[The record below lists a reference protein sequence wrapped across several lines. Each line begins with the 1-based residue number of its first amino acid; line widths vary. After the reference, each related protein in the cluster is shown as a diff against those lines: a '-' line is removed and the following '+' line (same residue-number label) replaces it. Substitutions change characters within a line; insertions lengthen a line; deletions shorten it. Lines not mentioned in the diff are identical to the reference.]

1 MDCVWGWG
9 WGGWCICFIFCVFI
23 WWFGDIFLDGF
34 VFILSFVFESKFW
47 RRCIKFGLIMYFFLL
62 MIVGI
67 SLDFVLIFDC
77 CVVFV
82 GFVLLLID
90 GCLLKRVVGF
100 WCLLIFVCNVGVCI
114 FLFFFGIKWL
124 LGCVFGK
131 EFDIMFCLRFILSFC
146 CWEVGKICL
155 FFVGLMFFILIC
167 CWLLGSICLMLD
179 DFVFIFFG
187 DGGWLFGNLWR
198 IFVVI
203 ILFGFCIVIGCVL
216 GKFCCKVLDSEVCKD
231 EVWVCYIFFV
241 LGKLCIIL
249 GDVM

>member
-62 MIVGI
+62 MIVGM
-67 SLDFVLIFDC
+67 SFDFVLIFDC

-90 GCLLKRVVGF
+90 GCLLKRGIGF

-131 EFDIMFCLRFILSFC
+131 EFDIMFCLRFILS
-146 CWEVGKICL
+146 
-155 FFVGLMFFILIC
+155 

-203 ILFGFCIVIGCVL
+203 ILFGFWIVIGCVL
-216 GKFCCKVLDSEVCKD
+216 GKFCCKVLDN
-231 EVWVCYIFFV
+231 EVWVFYIFFV
-241 LGKLCIIL
+241 FGKLCIIL

>member
-47 RRCIKFGLIMYFFLL
+47 RRCIKFGLIIYFFLL
-62 MIVGI
+62 MIVGM
-67 SLDFVLIFDC
+67 SFDFVLIFDC

-90 GCLLKRVVGF
+90 GCLLKRGIGF

-131 EFDIMFCLRFILSFC
+131 EFDIMFCLRFILS
-146 CWEVGKICL
+146 W
-155 FFVGLMFFILIC
+155 
-167 CWLLGSICLMLD
+167 WLLGSICLMLD

-216 GKFCCKVLDSEVCKD
+216 GKFCCKVFDN
-231 EVWVCYIFFV
+231 EVWVFYIFFV
-241 LGKLCIIL
+241 FGKLCIIL

>member
-62 MIVGI
+62 MIVGM
-67 SLDFVLIFDC
+67 SFDFVLIFDC

-131 EFDIMFCLRFILSFC
+131 EFDIMFCLRFILS
-146 CWEVGKICL
+146 
-155 FFVGLMFFILIC
+155 

-216 GKFCCKVLDSEVCKD
+216 GKFFCKVLGS
-231 EVWVCYIFFV
+231 EVWVFYIFFV
-241 LGKLCIIL
+241 FGKLCIIL

>member
-62 MIVGI
+62 MIVGM
-67 SLDFVLIFDC
+67 SFDFVLIFDC

-90 GCLLKRVVGF
+90 GCLLKRGIGF

-131 EFDIMFCLRFILSFC
+131 EFDIMFCLRFILS
-146 CWEVGKICL
+146 W
-155 FFVGLMFFILIC
+155 
-167 CWLLGSICLMLD
+167 WLLGSICLMLD

-216 GKFCCKVLDSEVCKD
+216 GKFCCKVLDN
-231 EVWVCYIFFV
+231 EVWVFYIFFV
-241 LGKLCIIL
+241 FGKLCIIL

>member
-62 MIVGI
+62 MIVGM
-67 SLDFVLIFDC
+67 SFDFVLIFDC

-131 EFDIMFCLRFILSFC
+131 EFDIMFCLRFILS
-146 CWEVGKICL
+146 W
-155 FFVGLMFFILIC
+155 
-167 CWLLGSICLMLD
+167 WLLGSICFMLD

-216 GKFCCKVLDSEVCKD
+216 GKFCCKVLDN
-231 EVWVCYIFFV
+231 EVWVFYIFFV
-241 LGKLCIIL
+241 FGKLCIIL

>member
-62 MIVGI
+62 MIVGM
-67 SLDFVLIFDC
+67 SFDFVLIFDC

-90 GCLLKRVVGF
+90 RCLLKRVVGF

-131 EFDIMFCLRFILSFC
+131 EFDIMFCLRFILS
-146 CWEVGKICL
+146 W
-155 FFVGLMFFILIC
+155 
-167 CWLLGSICLMLD
+167 WLLGSICLMLD

-203 ILFGFCIVIGCVL
+203 ILFGFWIVIGCVL
-216 GKFCCKVLDSEVCKD
+216 GKFCCKVWDSEV
-231 EVWVCYIFFV
+231 WVFYIFFV
-241 LGKLCIIL
+241 FGKLCIIL

>member
-47 RRCIKFGLIMYFFLL
+47 RRCIKFGLIIYFFLL
-62 MIVGI
+62 MIVGM
-67 SLDFVLIFDC
+67 SFDFVLIFDC

-90 GCLLKRVVGF
+90 GCLLKRGIGF

-131 EFDIMFCLRFILSFC
+131 EFDIMFCLRFILS
-146 CWEVGKICL
+146 W
-155 FFVGLMFFILIC
+155 
-167 CWLLGSICLMLD
+167 WLLGSICLMLD

-216 GKFCCKVLDSEVCKD
+216 GKFCCKVLDN
-231 EVWVCYIFFV
+231 EVWVFYIFFV
-241 LGKLCIIL
+241 FGKLCIIL

>member
-62 MIVGI
+62 MIVGM
-67 SLDFVLIFDC
+67 SFDFVLIFDC

-131 EFDIMFCLRFILSFC
+131 EFDIMFCLRFILS
-146 CWEVGKICL
+146 
-155 FFVGLMFFILIC
+155 

-203 ILFGFCIVIGCVL
+203 ILFGFWIVIGCVL
-216 GKFCCKVLDSEVCKD
+216 GKFCCKVLDN
-231 EVWVCYIFFV
+231 EVWVFYIFFV
-241 LGKLCIIL
+241 FGKLCIIL

>member
-90 GCLLKRVVGF
+90 GCLLKRGIGF

-131 EFDIMFCLRFILSFC
+131 EFDIMFCLRFILS
-146 CWEVGKICL
+146 W
-155 FFVGLMFFILIC
+155 
-167 CWLLGSICLMLD
+167 WLLGSICLMLD

-216 GKFCCKVLDSEVCKD
+216 GKFCWKVLGS
-231 EVWVCYIFFV
+231 EVWVFYIFFV
-241 LGKLCIIL
+241 FGKLCIIL

>member
-62 MIVGI
+62 MIVGM
-67 SLDFVLIFDC
+67 SFDFVLIFDC

-131 EFDIMFCLRFILSFC
+131 EFDIMFCLRFILS
-146 CWEVGKICL
+146 
-155 FFVGLMFFILIC
+155 

-179 DFVFIFFG
+179 DFVFVFFG

-203 ILFGFCIVIGCVL
+203 ILFGFWIVIGCVL
-216 GKFCCKVLDSEVCKD
+216 GKFCCKVLDNEVL
-231 EVWVCYIFFV
+231 VFYIFFV
-241 LGKLCIIL
+241 FGKLCIIL

>member
-9 WGGWCICFIFCVFI
+9 WGGWCICFIFWVFI

-47 RRCIKFGLIMYFFLL
+47 RRCIKFGLIIYFFLL
-62 MIVGI
+62 MIVGM
-67 SLDFVLIFDC
+67 SFDFVLIFDC

-90 GCLLKRVVGF
+90 GCLLKRGIGF

-131 EFDIMFCLRFILSFC
+131 EFDIMFCLRFILS
-146 CWEVGKICL
+146 
-155 FFVGLMFFILIC
+155 

-216 GKFCCKVLDSEVCKD
+216 GKFCCKVFDN
-231 EVWVCYIFFV
+231 EVWVFYIFFV
-241 LGKLCIIL
+241 FGKLCIIL

>member
-62 MIVGI
+62 MIVGM
-67 SLDFVLIFDC
+67 SFDFVLIFDC

-131 EFDIMFCLRFILSFC
+131 EFDIMFCLRFILS
-146 CWEVGKICL
+146 
-155 FFVGLMFFILIC
+155 

-203 ILFGFCIVIGCVL
+203 ILFGFCIVICCVL
-216 GKFCCKVLDSEVCKD
+216 GKFCCKVLGS
-231 EVWVCYIFFV
+231 EVWVFYIFFV
-241 LGKLCIIL
+241 FGKLCIIL

>member
-9 WGGWCICFIFCVFI
+9 WGGWCICFIFWVFI

-47 RRCIKFGLIMYFFLL
+47 RRCIKFGLIIYFFLL
-62 MIVGI
+62 MIVGM
-67 SLDFVLIFDC
+67 SFDFVLIFDC

-90 GCLLKRVVGF
+90 GCLLKRGIGF

-131 EFDIMFCLRFILSFC
+131 EFDIMFCLRFILS
-146 CWEVGKICL
+146 W
-155 FFVGLMFFILIC
+155 
-167 CWLLGSICLMLD
+167 WLLGSICLMLD

-216 GKFCCKVLDSEVCKD
+216 GKFCCKVFDN
-231 EVWVCYIFFV
+231 EVWVFYIFFV
-241 LGKLCIIL
+241 FGKLCIIL

>member
-62 MIVGI
+62 MIVGM
-67 SLDFVLIFDC
+67 SFDFVLIFDS

-131 EFDIMFCLRFILSFC
+131 EFDIMFCLRFILS
-146 CWEVGKICL
+146 
-155 FFVGLMFFILIC
+155 

-216 GKFCCKVLDSEVCKD
+216 GKFCCKVLDN
-231 EVWVCYIFFV
+231 EVWVFYIFFV
-241 LGKLCIIL
+241 FGKLCIIL

>member
-9 WGGWCICFIFCVFI
+9 WGGWCICFIFWVFI

-47 RRCIKFGLIMYFFLL
+47 RRCIKFGLIIYFFLL
-62 MIVGI
+62 MIVGM
-67 SLDFVLIFDC
+67 SFDFVLIFDC

-90 GCLLKRVVGF
+90 GCLLKRGIGF

-131 EFDIMFCLRFILSFC
+131 EFDIMFCLRFILS
-146 CWEVGKICL
+146 
-155 FFVGLMFFILIC
+155 

-203 ILFGFCIVIGCVL
+203 ILFGFWIVIGCVL
-216 GKFCCKVLDSEVCKD
+216 GKFCCKVFDN
-231 EVWVCYIFFV
+231 EVWVFYIFFV
-241 LGKLCIIL
+241 FGKLCIIL

>member
-47 RRCIKFGLIMYFFLL
+47 RRCIKFGLIIYFFLL
-62 MIVGI
+62 MIVGM
-67 SLDFVLIFDC
+67 SFDFVLIFDC

-131 EFDIMFCLRFILSFC
+131 EFDIMFCLRFILS
-146 CWEVGKICL
+146 W
-155 FFVGLMFFILIC
+155 
-167 CWLLGSICLMLD
+167 WLLGSICLMLD

-216 GKFCCKVLDSEVCKD
+216 GKFCCKVLGS
-231 EVWVCYIFFV
+231 EVWVFYIFFV
-241 LGKLCIIL
+241 FGKLCIIL

>member
-62 MIVGI
+62 MIVGM
-67 SLDFVLIFDC
+67 SFDFVLIFDC

-90 GCLLKRVVGF
+90 GCLLKRGVGF

-131 EFDIMFCLRFILSFC
+131 EFDIMFCLRFILS
-146 CWEVGKICL
+146 
-155 FFVGLMFFILIC
+155 

-203 ILFGFCIVIGCVL
+203 ILFGFWIVIGCVL
-216 GKFCCKVLDSEVCKD
+216 GKFCCKVLDN
-231 EVWVCYIFFV
+231 EVWVFYIFFV
-241 LGKLCIIL
+241 FGKLCIIL

>member
-62 MIVGI
+62 MIVGM
-67 SLDFVLIFDC
+67 SFDFVLIFDC

-124 LGCVFGK
+124 LGCVWYK
-131 EFDIMFCLRFILSFC
+131 EFDIMFCLRFILS
-146 CWEVGKICL
+146 
-155 FFVGLMFFILIC
+155 

-216 GKFCCKVLDSEVCKD
+216 GKFCCKVLDN
-231 EVWVCYIFFV
+231 EVWVFYIFFV
-241 LGKLCIIL
+241 FGKLCIIL

>member
-47 RRCIKFGLIMYFFLL
+47 RRCIKFGLIIYFFLL
-62 MIVGI
+62 MIVGM
-67 SLDFVLIFDC
+67 SFDFVLIFDC

-90 GCLLKRVVGF
+90 GCLLKRGIGF

-131 EFDIMFCLRFILSFC
+131 EFDIMFCLRFILS
-146 CWEVGKICL
+146 W
-155 FFVGLMFFILIC
+155 
-167 CWLLGSICLMLD
+167 WLLGSICLMLD

-216 GKFCCKVLDSEVCKD
+216 GKFCCKVLGS
-231 EVWVCYIFFV
+231 EVWVFYIFFV
-241 LGKLCIIL
+241 FGKLCIIL

>member
-62 MIVGI
+62 MIVGM
-67 SLDFVLIFDC
+67 SFDFVLIFDC

-131 EFDIMFCLRFILSFC
+131 EFDIMFCLRFILS
-146 CWEVGKICL
+146 W
-155 FFVGLMFFILIC
+155 
-167 CWLLGSICLMLD
+167 WLLGSICLMLD

-216 GKFCCKVLDSEVCKD
+216 GKFCCKVFDN
-231 EVWVCYIFFV
+231 EVWVFYIFFV
-241 LGKLCIIL
+241 FGKLCIIL